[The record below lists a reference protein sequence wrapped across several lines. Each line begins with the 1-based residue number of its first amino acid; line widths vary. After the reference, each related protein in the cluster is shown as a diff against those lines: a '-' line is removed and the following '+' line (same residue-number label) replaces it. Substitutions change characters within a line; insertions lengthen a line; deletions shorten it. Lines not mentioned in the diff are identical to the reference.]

1 MLAATKNNLDII
13 FYSISP
19 FSNTNPIRYR
29 AWWLQLLATTRRLP
43 NSRII
48 LSGWNEN
55 NPQNLMQLRAA
66 IQLAEAKAKVKIG
79 HANMIIHPKC
89 MCFDSKL
96 LLVGS
101 HNATQAGFTRTKN
114 ISITTTDELE
124 CAQFL
129 AYFNSL
135 WDYIG

>member
-1 MLAATKNNLDII
+1 MLYSTKKELNII

-19 FSNTNPIRYR
+19 YSNTNPIRYR
-29 AWWLQLLATTRRLP
+29 AWWLALLATTRRLP
-43 NSRII
+43 KSRII

-55 NPQNLMQLRAA
+55 NPQNIAQLRAA
-66 IQLAEAKAKVKIG
+66 VQLTEAKAKVKIG
-79 HANMIIHPKC
+79 NANLIIHPKV
-89 MCFDSKL
+89 MCFDDNL

-124 CAQFL
+124 IARFM

-135 WDYIG
+135 WDSIA